1 MALAPGYL
9 GVRVA
14 QTAGN
19 ITHPLD
25 RLERIVWSLFGTGLS
40 ISVVYIAYVALLRI
54 QSGAV
59 QFPAVRPTVR
69 NIALAF
75 PVLVLAS
82 TLIGVIA
89 GRTIRS
95 RGLLQLTRDYT
106 RPTWNYIVTSADEPI
121 EVRVVTKSG
130 TEIWGQVGIAGSTND
145 MRDLLLMYPQRIVRK
160 DGQIV
165 DRVNDGESVYVRED
179 SISELYFETDIELKQ
194 EDD

>member
-1 MALAPGYL
+1 M
-9 GVRVA
+9 
-14 QTAGN
+14 
-19 ITHPLD
+19 
-25 RLERIVWSLFGTGLS
+25 
-40 ISVVYIAYVALLRI
+40 
-54 QSGAV
+54 